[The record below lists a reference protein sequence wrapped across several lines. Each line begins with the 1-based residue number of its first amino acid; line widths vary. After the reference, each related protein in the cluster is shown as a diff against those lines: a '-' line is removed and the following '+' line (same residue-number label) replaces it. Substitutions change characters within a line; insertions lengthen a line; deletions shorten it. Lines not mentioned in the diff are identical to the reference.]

1 MAKFYYRMIAEKIC
15 ADIKSGELVP
25 GMPIP
30 SSRELAERF
39 EVSQLTAIHALKHL
53 VQKGILLHKP
63 GKNYSV
69 ARKEDTQKNACRFLT
84 LLFRYI
90 STKGPEFY
98 GNRIISGIMDEIG
111 LSSVGTYF
119 CASPA
124 HIIRSQTTDFSA
136 VLEEALMLPKQNI
149 GFVADY
155 FIPDKIIEEI
165 IFKTRL
171 PVVVIGRKSQL
182 SNVHSVVLNT
192 LPGYRFLYKTLKRL
206 GYDGFICCETYD
218 VMRDECLQQQMFFQ
232 ELALT
237 EKTVSIPQFN
247 AISSVRQGELLRH
260 ALKQLAGK
268 RVAILSPSDY
278 SARKI
283 IEFLEEENLKVPEQI
298 GVTGFY
304 GTRIATDFSP
314 TLCCLSVLPEQLG
327 KTAARL
333 LLSND
338 THYQIHEIPM
348 DFVFGKTV

>member
-1 MAKFYYRMIAEKIC
+1 MIAEKIC

-98 GNRIISGIMDEIG
+98 GNRIISGIMNEIG

-218 VMRDECLQQQMFFQ
+218 VMRDECLQQQMFFK
-232 ELALT
+232 ELST
-237 EKTVSIPQFN
+237 IENTIRIPQFN
-247 AISSVRQGELLRH
+247 AVSPVRQGELLH
-260 ALKQLAGK
+260 QALKRLSGK
-268 RVAILSPSDY
+268 RVAVLAPNDY
-278 SARKI
+278 YARKI
-283 IEFLEEENLKVPEQI
+283 IEFLQKENLKVPEQI

-314 TLCCLSVLPEQLG
+314 ALCCLSVLPEQLG

-333 LLSND
+333 LMTND

-348 DFVFGKTV
+348 AFVFGETI

>member
-1 MAKFYYRMIAEKIC
+1 MAKFHYRMIAEKIC

-25 GMPIP
+25 GMQIP
-30 SSRELAERF
+30 SSRELAEQF
-39 EVSQLTAIHALKHL
+39 EVSQLTAIHALKYL
-53 VQKGILLHKP
+53 VQKGVLLHKP

-69 ARKEDTQKNACRFLT
+69 ARKEDTQTNACRFLT

-98 GNRIISGIMDEIG
+98 GNRIISGVMNETG

-119 CASPA
+119 CVSPA
-124 HIIRSQTTDFSA
+124 HIMRNREADFSA
-136 VLEEALMLPKQNI
+136 VLEEALLLPKQNI
-149 GFVADY
+149 GFIADY
-155 FIPDKIIEEI
+155 FIPDEIIEEI

-182 SNVHSVVLNT
+182 PNVHSVVLNT
-192 LPGYRFLYKTLKRL
+192 LPGYRFLHKTLKRL
-206 GYDGFICCETYD
+206 GYDAFICCENCE
-218 VMRDECLQQQMFFQ
+218 VLRDECLQQQMFFQ

-260 ALKQLAGK
+260 ALKQLAG
-268 RVAILSPSDY
+268 RRIAILAPNDY

-283 IEFLEEENLKVPEQI
+283 IEFLQEENLKVPEQVGI
-298 GVTGFY
+298 TGFY
-304 GTRIATDFSP
+304 GTRIATDYSP
-314 TLCCLSVLPEQLG
+314 TLCCLSVLPEVLG

-348 DFVFGKTV
+348 DFVFGETV

>member
-1 MAKFYYRMIAEKIC
+1 MAKFHYRMIAEKIC
-15 ADIKSGELVP
+15 ADIKSGELVA
-25 GMPIP
+25 GMSVP
-30 SSRELAERF
+30 SSRELAEMF
-39 EVSQLTAIHALKHL
+39 EVSQLTAIHALKYL
-53 VQKGILLHKP
+53 VQKGVLLHKA

-69 ARKEDTQKNACRFLT
+69 ARKEDTQTNSCRFLT

-98 GNRIISGIMDEIG
+98 GNRIISGIMNETG

-124 HIIRSQTTDFSA
+124 QILRTQQTDFTA
-136 VLEEALMLPKQNI
+136 VLEEALMLPKQNL
-149 GFVADY
+149 GFIADY
-155 FIPDKIIEEI
+155 FIPDEIIEEI

-182 SNVHSVVLNT
+182 PNVHSIVLNT

-206 GYDGFICCETYD
+206 GYDAFICCGSREIL
-218 VMRDECLQQQMFFQ
+218 RDECLQQQMFFQ

-268 RVAILSPSDY
+268 RVAILSPNDY

-283 IEFLEEENLKVPEQI
+283 IEFLGEENLKVPEQI

-348 DFVFGKTV
+348 DFVFGETV